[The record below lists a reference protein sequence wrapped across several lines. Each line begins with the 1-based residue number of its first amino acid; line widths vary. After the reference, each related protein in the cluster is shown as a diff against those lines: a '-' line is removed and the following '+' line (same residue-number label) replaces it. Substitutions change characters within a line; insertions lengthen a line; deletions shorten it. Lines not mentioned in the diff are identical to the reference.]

1 MTQHSILGA
10 SKVVTFVP
18 VTDMAKARAFYEGKL
33 GFEFISHDQ
42 FALVVKVGGHMIRI
56 SKMPNFVPLQ
66 GTILGWEVDNIE
78 AVVGWLKER
87 GVPVEKYPFIQD
99 QELGIWNAPGGARV
113 AWFKDP
119 DGNVLGVSQ
128 HP

>member
-1 MTQHSILGA
+1 MLDSG
-10 SKVVTFVP
+10 KMVGFVP
-18 VTDMAKARAFYEGKL
+18 TTDYEKARAFYEGKL

-56 SKMPNFVPLQ
+56 SKMPNFTPLQ